1 MRIPPKWRPGLVVL
15 AAALWMSASAHSAR
29 AADGLPD
36 MSSCQP
42 LGACMALLEKAV
54 PADDTG
60 AWPRGAEVAA
70 AQLSRFGEPA
80 KAELLRRARGD
91 EAGWRNYA
99 GAILASWPSWS
110 SDDVPALAAAL
121 RRDPG
126 GWMAR
131 PLLRIGDDR
140 AIDALIDDL
149 PRAGGA
155 NQTTFALTQLA
166 PRSLAKLLPLLE
178 LPPRSEGALAATS
191 LIQES
196 KGRVRSV
203 LPDWSAIAL
212 DGAQPVALRIA
223 ALRGIGAAGPEA
235 IDEATLL
242 RPLLNNPDKSIASEA
257 REVLLASGDQA
268 VAAEAVSACAPANNQ
283 LASFDVPENSYC
295 VFKLA
300 RFRRSLSIVGPR
312 LLQFAASPNGG
323 EASLAIGMIAELDYK
338 PAEPQL
344 IAMLNSSDWRVAYA
358 SADALGVLGLPDA
371 IPALEKTSRT
381 YWLPEVRDQAS
392 QSARVLRAG
401 GHSEAVRRFG
411 PTISDIV
418 SQEEVNHPCPSWTWQ
433 GQTLLAPSSVV
444 QSIRLPT
451 GTLTATDQ
459 GEWGG
464 GLTWSPRSGQSQ
476 TLVNDNVRS
485 LEPIEGGVLA
495 LGGLAHLS
503 FNYGYV
509 VRVRLNGTAWDVREI
524 VRLPNRFGAIT
535 SIGPHTYAAWSFKRV
550 VIFSEDGILGMA
562 ACQR

>member
-1 MRIPPKWRPGLVVL
+1 MRISARWRLAVLVS
-15 AAALWMSASAHSAR
+15 AAALWLSAPLSSAR
-29 AADGLPD
+29 AAGELPD
-36 MSSCQP
+36 LSSCQP
-42 LGACMALLEKAV
+42 LEACIALLEKV
-54 PADDTG
+54 IPAEDTG

-80 KAELLRRARGD
+80 KVELLRRARGD
-91 EAGWRNYA
+91 NPGWRNYA
-99 GAILASWPSWS
+99 GAILASWPSWLPE
-110 SDDVPALAAAL
+110 DVPALAAAL

-191 LIQES
+191 LIEES

-203 LPDWSAIAL
+203 LPDWTAIAL
-212 DGAQPVALRIA
+212 DGTQPAALRIA

-235 IDEATLL
+235 IDQAALL
-242 RPLLNNPDKSIASEA
+242 RPLLNNPDKSIASEV

-268 VAAEAVSACAPANNQ
+268 VAAEAVNACAPANNQ
-283 LASFDVPENSYC
+283 LASFNVPERSFC
-295 VFKLA
+295 VIELA

-323 EASLAIGMIAELDYK
+323 EAALAINMIAALDYK
-338 PAEPQL
+338 PAESQL
-344 IAMLNSSDWRVAYA
+344 VAGLSSSDWRVAYA
-358 SADALGVLGLPDA
+358 SAQALGALGLPDA
-371 IPALEKTSRT
+371 IPALEKTSQT
-381 YWLPEVRDQAS
+381 YWLPEVRDQAR
-392 QSARVLRAG
+392 QSATVLRAG
-401 GHSEAVRRFG
+401 GHSEPVRGFG
-411 PTISDIV
+411 PTISDLA
-418 SQEEVNHPCPSWTWQ
+418 SQEEVNRPCPGWTWR
-433 GQTLLAPSSVV
+433 GQTLRVPNSVV

-451 GTLTATDQ
+451 GTLTAIDQ

-464 GLTWSPRSGQSQ
+464 GLTWSPRSGKPQ
-476 TLVNDNVRS
+476 TLVSDNVRS

-503 FNYGYV
+503 FDYGYV

-524 VRLPNRFGAIT
+524 VRLPNRFDAIT
-535 SIGPHTYAAWSFKRV
+535 SIGPQTYAAWSFKRV